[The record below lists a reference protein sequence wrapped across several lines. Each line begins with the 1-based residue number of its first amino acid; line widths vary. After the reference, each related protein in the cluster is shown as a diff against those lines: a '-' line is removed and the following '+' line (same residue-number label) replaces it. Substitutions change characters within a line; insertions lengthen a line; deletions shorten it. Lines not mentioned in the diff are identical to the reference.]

1 VCLYQKVDTGELCA
15 VKFDPNDSGDSDVLK
30 ECNFFRAH
38 HKNEALTCIP
48 KYYEHGKQDGRRYL
62 IIELLEQS
70 LEEHV
75 NERVAKGE
83 NIYSVVA
90 EVAPKMLEA
99 LRQVHSTGH
108 IHRDVKPDN
117 YRVHKGKLYITDFGT
132 LKKVTDDNGN
142 LIVVYEDDP
151 SFAGTFAFVSV
162 NTHYRKT
169 QSFRDDLE
177 GLGYAILNLL
187 VGDQVPWFELQ
198 T

>member
-1 VCLYQKVDTGELCA
+1 
-15 VKFDPNDSGDSDVLK
+15 
-30 ECNFFRAH
+30 
-38 HKNEALTCIP
+38 
-48 KYYEHGKQDGRRYL
+48 
-62 IIELLEQS
+62 
-70 LEEHV
+70 LEEYV
-75 NERVAKGE
+75 KERVDNKE
-83 NIYSVVA
+83 DIYSVVA
-90 EVAPKMLEA
+90 DVAPRMLEA

-117 YRVHKGKLYITDFGT
+117 YRVHKGKLFITDFGT

-151 SFAGTFAFVSV
+151 GFAGTFTYVSV

>member
-1 VCLYQKVDTGELCA
+1 
-15 VKFDPNDSGDSDVLK
+15 
-30 ECNFFRAH
+30 
-38 HKNEALTCIP
+38 
-48 KYYEHGKQDGRRYL
+48 
-62 IIELLEQS
+62 
-70 LEEHV
+70 LEEYV

-83 NIYSVVA
+83 NIYSIVA
-90 EVAPKMLEA
+90 DVAPKMLEA

-151 SFAGTFAFVSV
+151 SFAGTFAYVSV

-169 QSFRDDLE
+169 
-177 GLGYAILNLL
+177 
-187 VGDQVPWFELQ
+187 
-198 T
+198 